1 MRSHHSEHS
10 DSLPVIDITALKHA
24 AYVFDA
30 LIYYM
35 RTTPDSDVE
44 ALRDGVSVASSSW
57 QDTGEDD
64 HDDDL
69 STRDGTSSGVNVS
82 SGNNNT
88 LGEGGESLDGDSE
101 SGGPGGIA
109 GGDGR
114 LGRRHPFFQRSDS
127 TIFMGCP
134 PPDPFHTPLV
144 EALPLADQPHL
155 LQPNARR
162 EDYFGMAKPTL
173 VLPKSST
180 EEGPISASA
189 SLSAAGHQ
197 LPLSLSLS
205 VQGSEQED
213 RSQLA
218 QSLRNATFQ
227 PIVPAPVTGSSGAAS
242 TGNIRSTGSGSVAA
256 PPPPPTS
263 VAAPVAAVSLAS
275 SSSASSSGT
284 SAVDLRSTDMFP
296 QSVAVNLSLSA
307 QQVVTTAP
315 STLCSVSLL
324 NIPLPAEPSHSHLQ
338 QQQQQ
343 QQPHS
348 NAHPTM
354 SYQESRSGTS
364 SQLPNPQIPSSFPS
378 FAVTFALPNR
388 SSSSSASSY
397 SSPQLVL
404 STPPTNVAAHH
415 PTPSQLARDPLS
427 AFSEIATSRE
437 RIHAPSLPTG
447 LRNESRHPAMP
458 TSASV
463 GSSSGAS
470 SSGLEVPVSLPSSS
484 SVPGPPL
491 SSYQLHSLLAATSQ
505 AESSTSTTQASV
517 IVHTASAPSTSSQA
531 PTLPPGGATSARQ
544 AAMEGVEESQPPI
557 RPKIHFAFLAWS
569 QNQAANSSA
578 SGSTSSQGNSL
589 MLALYVVETHAG
601 FVEYGILEI
610 LWRFQSQAISESE
623 RIFWWIENKR
633 N

>member
-1 MRSHHSEHS
+1 MRSHHGEHS

-69 STRDGTSSGVNVS
+69 PTRDGTSSNVNAS

-88 LGEGGESLDGDSE
+88 LGEGGESMDGDSE
-101 SGGPGGIA
+101 SGGPGGVA
-109 GGDGR
+109 GGDGK

-134 PPDPFHTPLV
+134 PPDPFRTPLV

-173 VLPKSST
+173 VLPKPSAD
-180 EEGPISASA
+180 EGSVSATA

-205 VQGSEQED
+205 VRGNEQDE

-227 PIVPAPVTGSSGAAS
+227 PIVPAPVTGTAIAAS
-242 TGNIRSTGSGSVAA
+242 TNIRSTVSSSVSAPPAPAVVAA
-256 PPPPPTS
+256 GVT
-263 VAAPVAAVSLAS
+263 AVSLS
-275 SSSASSSGT
+275 SSSSTSGAG
-284 SAVDLRSTDMFP
+284 AVDLRSSDMFP

-307 QQVVTTAP
+307 QQVVTSAPP

-324 NIPLPAEPSHSHLQ
+324 NIPLPAEPGPSHLHQ

-343 QQPHS
+343 SHINP
-348 NAHPTM
+348 PM
-354 SYQESRSGTS
+354 SYQESSGAAPQLPPNPYS
-364 SQLPNPQIPSSFPS
+364 GSQLSILPSSTPS
-378 FAVTFALPNR
+378 FAVTFALPHR
-388 SSSSSASSY
+388 SSSSS
-397 SSPQLVL
+397 QLGL
-404 STPPTNVAAHH
+404 STPHAHAHAQSHSH
-415 PTPSQLARDPLS
+415 PTPSQLARDRLS
-427 AFSEIATSRE
+427 AFSEIVLAAPSVAHRDDQNLALTANATSSGGINSGLE
-437 RIHAPSLPTG
+437 PSASLSLPT
-447 LRNESRHPAMP
+447 S
-458 TSASV
+458 
-463 GSSSGAS
+463 SSSGA
-470 SSGLEVPVSLPSSS
+470 PD
-484 SVPGPPL
+484 PPL
-491 SSYQLHSLLAATSQ
+491 STYQLHSLLAATSH
-505 AESSTSTTQASV
+505 AESNTSTTQTSV
-517 IVHTASAPSTSSQA
+517 IVHTASAPSASSQA
-531 PTLPPGGATSARQ
+531 QVLPPGVAMSGRQ
-544 AAMEGVEESQPPI
+544 VVMEGAEESQPPI
-557 RPKIHFAFLAWS
+557 RPKIHNAFLTWS
-569 QNQAANSSA
+569 QNQAANSS
-578 SGSTSSQGNSL
+578 SSSSSSSQG
-589 MLALYVVETHAG
+589 
-601 FVEYGILEI
+601 I
-610 LWRFQSQAISESE
+610 
-623 RIFWWIENKR
+623 
-633 N
+633 